1 MTKPKLTYRVLV
13 DTSVRVSIDPDAP
26 EFEEWVQFLTGD
38 VVHEDEVP
46 DHADIKGWVK
56 SGHWKP
62 TKEPV
67 DGD

>member
-1 MTKPKLTYRVLV
+1 MTKPATYRVLA

-26 EFEEWVQFLTGD
+26 EFNEWVQFLEGD
-38 VVHEDEVP
+38 VVSSTDVP
-46 DHADIKGWVK
+46 AHADIKGWVK

-62 TKEPV
+62 AKEPV